1 MDFKQLCDANAQIKT
16 TPIKGKEYA
25 EVPQRVKAFRMLYPE
40 GTIKT
45 EIVSIENGVVV
56 IRATVGYYENN
67 LAESDFHILG
77 VGHAYEKE
85 GNGFINQTS
94 YIENCETSAVGR
106 ALGFVGIGSDTSIAS
121 FEEVANAKE
130 QQEQNKRITAKDAVI
145 LENTLAENQKEY
157 VLKEFGLTT
166 LSQLTRKQYA
176 QVLES
181 LNNKNK

>member
-40 GTIKT
+40 GFIKT
-45 EIVSIENGVVV
+45 ELISNVNGVVV
-56 IRATVGYYENN
+56 FRASAGYYDENGTRYV
-67 LAESDFHILG
+67 LG
-77 VGHAYEKE
+77 TGHAYEKE